1 MRIIALLIT
10 FVCSLA
16 SPTAEAAENSQLP
29 VAIQGYSVVSYFT
42 EGEPQLGSVD
52 FAVEYEGKNYLF
64 TNKAQQA
71 LFESDPKRYKPRY
84 ESCPFSL
91 TLGMKLPLDPLNFK
105 IVGGYLLLFHK
116 SDNADGLVEWEKSG
130 LSHEELLERADKSF
144 TLLTF

>member
-1 MRIIALLIT
+1 MRIIALLAI
-10 FVCSLA
+10 LA
-16 SPTAEAAENSQLP
+16 CWLVFPIAAAAEKSQLP

-42 EGEPQLGSVD
+42 QGEPQLGSTD

-64 TNKAQQA
+64 TNEAQQA

-116 SDNADGLVEWEKSG
+116 SDKMDGLEGWQKSG